1 MNVTEFG
8 SMLMVYVNEDIPF
21 NFLNNFSVESLFEI
35 IATELNQLIRKQ
47 ILLGIDKS
55 AQSDNESIGTIGN
68 ILNKYL
74 YQHENTLIAGE
85 FNMTIDNSQLNN
97 FMQLFDLTIQRS
109 LRSIRSPQINSKSFN
124 GPPRKTIN
132 RSYKRAP
139 TQDNKQ
145 IILTAPHA
153 RQQID
158 HINILFQKL

>member
-8 SMLMVYVNEDIPF
+8 STLMVYVNEDIPF
-21 NFLNNFSVESLFEI
+21 NLLNNFSVESLFEI

-55 AQSDNESIGTIGN
+55 TQSDNESIGTISN

-74 YQHENTLIAGE
+74 YQHENILIAGE

-109 LRSIRSPQINSKSFN
+109 LRSIRSPQIKSKSFN
-124 GPPRKTIN
+124 RPPRKTIN

-145 IILTAPHA
+145 II
-153 RQQID
+153 
-158 HINILFQKL
+158 